1 MKSRLK
7 KMSVIVAFALTGAVT
22 ITTGCGGHP
31 AYKLE
36 SSEGSKV
43 RIIEKDGK
51 LVKLEV
57 NQNAVTEVALAA
69 ESVENKL
76 PDVVSNKEENKA
88 AAKLQSSDRKQS
100 KVASVEVK
108 KAENKSDKEQ
118 EKKLE
123 VIRESKQDIKEDK
136 QLNKQVQEKDNK
148 QENKKD
154 SKTDSKQENKKDSKK
169 ENKKESKQENKKDS
183 KIDNKQE
190 NKQNNKQDKSNE
202 KDKKPKK
209 GKENKSGNKPAKK
222 KIWVPAVYKTVKHPA
237 VTKQEISVHWVCQ
250 CGEVFYSDEDWQAH
264 RPKP

>member
-7 KMSVIVAFALTGAVT
+7 KMSVIAAFVLTGTVL

-36 SSEGSKV
+36 SNESSKV

-108 KAENKSDKEQ
+108 KTENKSDKEQ

-123 VIRESKQDIKEDK
+123 VIRENKQDIKEDK

-154 SKTDSKQENKKDSKK
+154 SKTENKQENKKDSKK
-169 ENKKESKQENKKDS
+169 ENKQG
-183 KIDNKQE
+183 
-190 NKQNNKQDKSNE
+190 NKQNNKQDKSKE

>member
-7 KMSVIVAFALTGAVT
+7 KMPVIAAFVLAGIAL
-22 ITTGCGGHP
+22 ITGCGGHP

-154 SKTDSKQENKKDSKK
+154 SKK
-169 ENKKESKQENKKDS
+169 ENKKESKQENKKDI